1 MFPFPMQTVWLAIA
15 ILFGII
21 EAATLGLTSIWFA
34 LGALG
39 AMVVAMLHGPLWLQ
53 ILAFVVISAVTLV
66 LTRDIAKQYFN
77 RSRQPTNADRIIDTE
92 ALVLEDVDN
101 MHATGTIRVGGAVW
115 TARSRDGEFI
125 PHDSTVRVVDIDGV
139 KAIVVPAKQD

>member
-15 ILFGII
+15 ILFGIV

-39 AMVVAMLHGPLWLQ
+39 AMAVAALHGPIWLQ
-53 ILAFVVISAVTLV
+53 ILVFVLISVVTLV

-77 RSRQPTNADRIIDTE
+77 RSRQPTNADRIIGAE

-101 MHATGTIRVGGAVW
+101 MRATGTVRAGGAVW
-115 TARSRDGEFI
+115 TARSRDGVRI
-125 PHDSTVRVVDIDGV
+125 PRDSTVRVVDIDGV
-139 KAIVVPAKQD
+139 KAIVVPTETI